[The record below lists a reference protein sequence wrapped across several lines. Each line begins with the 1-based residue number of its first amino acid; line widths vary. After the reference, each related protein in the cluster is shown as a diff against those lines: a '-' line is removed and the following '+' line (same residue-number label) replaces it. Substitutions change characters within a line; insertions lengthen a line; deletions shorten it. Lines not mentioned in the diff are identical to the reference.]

1 MKRVLTICLAA
12 CLFAC
17 CLAGCSGKKATAPE
31 VTATPTVAETPTLTP
46 TEVPSPT
53 PTEAPKPPEVFLK
66 DLFAEHGMKFGT
78 CLTTQM
84 SGNANWSELI
94 LKHFSSVT
102 MENAMKPD
110 YILNRDKSIE
120 KKDLVVEFN
129 SDMIAML
136 DWAKANN
143 MAVRGHTLVWY
154 SQTPQWIFY
163 DNFDQNTGKL
173 VTREVMLKRM
183 ESYIKQVFTKLQE
196 AGYADLF
203 YAYDVVNEAWME
215 DGTMRK
221 EYNNWY
227 NIIGEDYIWH
237 AFNFAKKYAPA
248 NIALFY
254 NDYNE
259 QFKTATLESFVKTL
273 VDKDGNYLIDGI
285 GLQAHLYTEDSLTE
299 YFKMVDRLAELGLK
313 IEITELDVGLGR
325 WQHIQKAN
333 DDTLATQGRFYYNL
347 VEGILQRKDAGTL
360 NIDSL
365 TVWGVTDGR
374 SWRKEYSPLLFDASF
389 GKKPAFYGVAQLKD
403 FAGFLS
409 K

>member
-1 MKRVLTICLAA
+1 LYAEDIWDLENEIEQEGAYIPVVA
-12 CLFAC
+12 C
-17 CLAGCSGKKATAPE
+17 
-31 VTATPTVAETPTLTP
+31 V
-46 TEVPSPT
+46 
-53 PTEAPKPPEVFLK
+53 
-66 DLFAEHGMKFGT
+66 
-78 CLTTQM
+78 
-84 SGNANWSELI
+84 
-94 LKHFSSVT
+94 
-102 MENAMKPD
+102 
-110 YILNRDKSIE
+110 
-120 KKDLVVEFN
+120 VVEN
-129 SDMIAML
+129 DKML
-136 DWAKANN
+136 KVAIDETVQPGLGTN
-143 MAVRGHTLVWY
+143 MAK
-154 SQTPQWIFY
+154 
-163 DNFDQNTGKL
+163 N
-173 VTREVMLKRM
+173 
-183 ESYIKQVFTKLQE
+183 
-196 AGYADLF
+196 AD
-203 YAYDVVNEAWME
+203 
-215 DGTMRK
+215 
-221 EYNNWY
+221 NWY

-389 GKKPAFYGVAQLKD
+389 GKKPAFYGAAQLKD

>member
-1 MKRVLTICLAA
+1 MAIYRQDFQVLSSDVDLQRQMR
-12 CLFAC
+12 L
-17 CLAGCSGKKATAPE
+17 S
-31 VTATPTVAETPTLTP
+31 TL
-46 TEVPSPT
+46 
-53 PTEAPKPPEVFLK
+53 
-66 DLFAEHGMKFGT
+66 
-78 CLTTQM
+78 
-84 SGNANWSELI
+84 
-94 LKHFSSVT
+94 
-102 MENAMKPD
+102 
-110 YILNRDKSIE
+110 
-120 KKDLVVEFN
+120 
-129 SDMIAML
+129 
-136 DWAKANN
+136 
-143 MAVRGHTLVWY
+143 
-154 SQTPQWIFY
+154 
-163 DNFDQNTGKL
+163 
-173 VTREVMLKRM
+173 
-183 ESYIKQVFTKLQE
+183 FTKLQE